1 MKQLAFYLI
10 LGVFVILS
18 ASCSTPGYFHD
29 PLSKERQQELRNAR
43 SGNVFSDIFI
53 GVSTAMLSA
62 TLDTDIEF
70 EANDRSFKKLKL
82 ENTSNDT
89 MYVNM
94 LSDLYWDENDF
105 CDFMDIRIPPKR
117 TCKVMVPMDA
127 TYNLYYSTTPEGDD
141 DELLEIF
148 TNDFKK
154 LQLKQGINKLKTE
167 TN

>member
-1 MKQLAFYLI
+1 
-10 LGVFVILS
+10 
-18 ASCSTPGYFHD
+18 
-29 PLSKERQQELRNAR
+29 
-43 SGNVFSDIFI
+43 
-53 GVSTAMLSA
+53 MLSA